1 MIYFLREEDMAN
13 IPTLLLSASI
23 EWTTQCGEGDFY
35 RVASRVG
42 RGWRHCLIDVC
53 DDPHFPCWPVVD

>member
-1 MIYFLREEDMAN
+1 MAN
-13 IPTLLLSASI
+13 IPTLLLSVSI